1 MKAQGRMAFW
11 ATCALALGLAGATG
25 CDDDEDESPAATVAV
40 TNVVGGTTVVVTNV
54 AAAPAAS
61 GEVEQLAAQLVAPAD
76 GAQFKVFVVGSK
88 AQVTFTW
95 TPLEGVDSYTFRM
108 GHFPGGYVFGE
119 NSATLEFPIGDYT
132 WWIHGRYPVT
142 AETVEEGPA
151 SDRRTFSVRQQG
163 LAIP

>member
-1 MKAQGRMAFW
+1 MAFW

-25 CDDDEDESPAATVAV
+25 CDDDDEDESPAATVAV

-54 AAAPAAS
+54 ATAPAAS

-76 GAQFKVFVVGSK
+76 GTQFKVFVVGSK

-132 WWIHGRYPVT
+132 WWIHGRYPAT